1 MKSNNPKNNV
11 CVLCNV
17 VFPRHL
23 PAAHGVP
30 ELLPVPGPSGLHHPR
45 RGAAAGDHSVQL
57 PPHGA
62 GGQSD
67 QLSAAVRDRETDF
80 YDEE

>member
-1 MKSNNPKNNV
+1 MFVSLK
-11 CVLCNV
+11 L
-17 VFPRHL
+17 FLRHL
-23 PAAHGVP
+23 PAAHRVP
-30 ELLPVPGPSGLHHPR
+30 ELLPVHGPSGLHHPR

-67 QLSAAVRDRETDF
+67 QLSQLL
-80 YDEE
+80 